1 MLSRPSSSL
10 FLPSSNNMFAG
21 NNQTVTGGNET
32 VYTFGEVLHVL
43 LPLVVAFGAAA
54 FYIVTPMLLVCIL
67 FLPSGIIDA
76 VNFGIL
82 QLALKISIFILKP
95 STIFFLL
102 RSVLHLFGSS
112 IRITFGLVRFL
123 ARLALKLAWCTV
135 VLATVLSLIAVLLA
149 AALALSEDRDAL
161 LETTYTGL
169 GVFSP
174 TKTFIPTKTLSEG
187 VSFAKVRFS
196 INYLHTYS
204 NQRVAIQQNSSQMNY
219 YAEKARR

>member
-1 MLSRPSSSL
+1 MLIRPPAVSSYPHPTALWSAIIRRLREKSRQYTPLARSCTCSSL
-10 FLPSSNNMFAG
+10 WWSR
-21 NNQTVTGGNET
+21 
-32 VYTFGEVLHVL
+32 
-43 LPLVVAFGAAA
+43 FGAAA

-169 GVFSP
+169 GG
-174 TKTFIPTKTLSEG
+174 I
-187 VSFAKVRFS
+187 FA
-196 INYLHTYS
+196 Y
-204 NQRVAIQQNSSQMNY
+204 
-219 YAEKARR
+219 